1 MMQAPVQEGGS
12 GWSTQGTPDAE
23 QDVLVKGAVKLEKAL
38 KVLQAQAHQRPGMK
52 RCIGS
57 QEITIFFIGPSYGEL
72 NCGSF
77 GVLQSKF

>member
-1 MMQAPVQEGGS
+1 MPFKWELNAVFAR
-12 GWSTQGTPDAE
+12 TATHDFH
-23 QDVLVKGAVKLEKAL
+23 GA
-38 KVLQAQAHQRPGMK
+38 QPFSSSYQRPGMK

-72 NCGSF
+72 YCGSF

>member
-38 KVLQAQAHQRPGMK
+38 KVLQAQAHLPLCQAQPQAAG
-52 RCIGS
+52 
-57 QEITIFFIGPSYGEL
+57 
-72 NCGSF
+72 
-77 GVLQSKF
+77 

>member
-1 MMQAPVQEGGS
+1 MIRAIVTPHEQAS
-12 GWSTQGTPDAE
+12 
-23 QDVLVKGAVKLEKAL
+23 
-38 KVLQAQAHQRPGMK
+38 QRPGMK

-77 GVLQSKF
+77 RVLQSKF